1 MKVRTENIFKSFFV
15 GNKKIEV
22 IKNIN
27 FESSSDGIT
36 VILGKS
42 GCGKTTFLRL
52 LAQLEI
58 QDSGK
63 IIIEDNAKISVVF
76 QEHRL
81 MPWLNVF
88 SNITFG
94 MSKYERRESKDK
106 IYNLINMIGLNGFDK
121 AYPYQ
126 LSLGMMQRVA
136 IARALANDGNI
147 ILMDEPFASLDY
159 FTRETLQNETINI
172 YMRDKKSII
181 FVTHSIDEAL
191 ILGKKIIIFEGGKI
205 KKEYD
210 LNNENYDRNILSPFF
225 IELKKDILNSIKN
238 SIKN

>member
-1 MKVRTENIFKSFFV
+1 MVIRTENISKSFFV
-15 GNKKIEV
+15 NNKKIEV

-27 FESSSDGIT
+27 FESSSEGIT

-63 IIIEDNAKISVVF
+63 IIIEDKAKISIVF

-94 MSKYERRESKDK
+94 MSRYRKKESKDK
-106 IYNLINMIGLNGFDK
+106 IYNLINMMGLSGFDN

-136 IARALANDGNI
+136 IARALANDSDI

-172 YMRDKKSII
+172 YTNSKKSII

-210 LNNENYDRNILSPFF
+210 LNNEDYNRNILSKFF

-238 SIKN
+238 

>member
-1 MKVRTENIFKSFFV
+1 MKVRTKNIFKSFFV

-63 IIIEDNAKISVVF
+63 IIIEDNAKISIVF

-147 ILMDEPFASLDY
+147 ILMDEPFAALDY

-238 SIKN
+238 

>member
-63 IIIEDNAKISVVF
+63 IIIEDNAKISIVF

-205 KKEYD
+205 KEEYD

-238 SIKN
+238 

>member
-1 MKVRTENIFKSFFV
+1 M
-15 GNKKIEV
+15 
-22 IKNIN
+22 
-27 FESSSDGIT
+27 
-36 VILGKS
+36 
-42 GCGKTTFLRL
+42 
-52 LAQLEI
+52 
-58 QDSGK
+58 
-63 IIIEDNAKISVVF
+63 
-76 QEHRL
+76 
-81 MPWLNVF
+81 M
-88 SNITFG
+88 
-94 MSKYERRESKDK
+94 
-106 IYNLINMIGLNGFDK
+106 GLNGFDT

-172 YMRDKKSII
+172 YMNSKKSII

-191 ILGKKIIIFEGGKI
+191 VLGKKIIIFEGGKI

-210 LNNENYDRNILSPFF
+210 LNNEDYNRNILSNFF

-238 SIKN
+238 

>member
-1 MKVRTENIFKSFFV
+1 MKVRTENISKSFIV
-15 GNKKIEV
+15 NNKKIDV
-22 IKNIN
+22 IQNIN
-27 FESSSDGIT
+27 FESSSKGIT

-52 LAQLEI
+52 LAGLEK

-63 IIIEDNAKISVVF
+63 IIIEDNARISIVF

-94 MSKYERRESKDK
+94 MKREDKKNAKDK
-106 IYNLINMIGLNGFDK
+106 IYALINMIGLNGFDK

-172 YMRDKKSII
+172 YSSSGKNII

-210 LNNENYDRNILSPFF
+210 LNNGSYKRNILSPFF

-238 SIKN
+238 

>member
-1 MKVRTENIFKSFFV
+1 MKVRTENISKSFFV
-15 GNKKIEV
+15 NNKKIEV

-52 LAQLEI
+52 LARLEI

-63 IIIEDNAKISVVF
+63 IIIEDNAKISIVF

-94 MSKYERRESKDK
+94 MSRYERREYKDK

-238 SIKN
+238 

>member
-1 MKVRTENIFKSFFV
+1 MTIRTENISKSFFV
-15 GNKKIEV
+15 NNKKIEV

-27 FESSSDGIT
+27 FESSSEGIT

-52 LAQLEI
+52 LAQLDI

-63 IIIEDNAKISVVF
+63 IIIEDNAKISIVF

-94 MSKYERRESKDK
+94 MSSDCKKKSKDK
-106 IYNLINMIGLNGFDK
+106 IYNLIKMIGLNGFDK
-121 AYPYQ
+121 AYPHQ

-172 YMRDKKSII
+172 YTNSKKSII

-210 LNNENYDRNILSPFF
+210 LNNEDYNRNILSKFF

-238 SIKN
+238 

>member
-63 IIIEDNAKISVVF
+63 IIIEDNAKISIVF

-147 ILMDEPFASLDY
+147 ILMDEPFAALDY

-238 SIKN
+238 

>member
-1 MKVRTENIFKSFFV
+1 MKIRTENISKSFFV
-15 GNKKIEV
+15 NNKKIEV

-52 LAQLEI
+52 LARLEI

-63 IIIEDNAKISVVF
+63 IIIEDNVKISIVF

-94 MSKYERRESKDK
+94 MSRCERREYKDK

-238 SIKN
+238 

>member
-1 MKVRTENIFKSFFV
+1 MTIRTENISKSFFV
-15 GNKKIEV
+15 NNKNIKV
-22 IKNIN
+22 IQNIN
-27 FESSSDGIT
+27 FESSPEGIT

-63 IIIEDNAKISVVF
+63 IIIEDNAKISIVF

-94 MSKYERRESKDK
+94 MNKSEKKECKDK
-106 IYNLINMIGLNGFDK
+106 IYNLINMMGLNGFDM

-172 YMRDKKSII
+172 YKNSKKSII

-210 LNNENYDRNILSPFF
+210 LNHENNDRNMLSSFF

-238 SIKN
+238 E

>member
-1 MKVRTENIFKSFFV
+1 MIIRTENISKSFFV
-15 GNKKIEV
+15 KNKKIEV

-27 FESSSDGIT
+27 FESSSEGIT

-58 QDSGK
+58 QDKGK
-63 IIIEDNAKISVVF
+63 IIIEDNAKISIVF

-94 MSKYERRESKDK
+94 MNKSEKKECKDK
-106 IYNLINMIGLNGFDK
+106 IYNLINMMGLNGFDT

-172 YMRDKKSII
+172 YMNSKKSII

-191 ILGKKIIIFEGGKI
+191 VLGKKIIIFEGGKI

-210 LNNENYDRNILSPFF
+210 LNNEDYNRNILSNFF

-238 SIKN
+238 

>member
-1 MKVRTENIFKSFFV
+1 MIIRTENIYKSFFV
-15 GNKKIEV
+15 NNKKIKV
-22 IKNIN
+22 IQNIN
-27 FESSSDGIT
+27 FESSPEGIT

-63 IIIEDNAKISVVF
+63 IIIEDNAKISIVF

-94 MSKYERRESKDK
+94 MNKSEKKECKDK

-136 IARALANDGNI
+136 IARALANDSDI

-159 FTRETLQNETINI
+159 FTRETLQNETVNI
-172 YMRDKKSII
+172 CMNSKKSII
-181 FVTHSIDEAL
+181 FVTHSIDESL

-205 KKEYD
+205 KKEYG
-210 LNNENYDRNILSPFF
+210 LNHENYDRNILSPFF

-238 SIKN
+238 

>member
-1 MKVRTENIFKSFFV
+1 MKVRTENISKSFFV
-15 GNKKIEV
+15 NNKKIEV

-27 FESSSDGIT
+27 FESSSEGIT
-36 VILGKS
+36 IILGKS

-52 LAQLEI
+52 LARLEI

-63 IIIEDNAKISVVF
+63 IIIEDNAKISIVF

-94 MSKYERRESKDK
+94 MSRYARRDSKDK

-238 SIKN
+238 

>member
-1 MKVRTENIFKSFFV
+1 MKVRTKNISKSFFV

-52 LAQLEI
+52 LARLEI

-63 IIIEDNAKISVVF
+63 IIIEDNAKISIVF
-76 QEHRL
+76 QEPRL
-81 MPWLNVF
+81 MPWINVF

-94 MSKYERRESKDK
+94 MNKEARRECKDK

-136 IARALANDGNI
+136 IARALANDGDI

-159 FTRETLQNETINI
+159 FTRETLQNETVNI
-172 YMRDKKSII
+172 YMRGKKSII

-238 SIKN
+238 

>member
-1 MKVRTENIFKSFFV
+1 MKVRTKNISKSFFV

-52 LAQLEI
+52 LARLEI

-63 IIIEDNAKISVVF
+63 IIIEDNAKISIVF
-76 QEHRL
+76 QEPRL
-81 MPWLNVF
+81 MPWINVF

-94 MSKYERRESKDK
+94 MNKEARRECKDK

-136 IARALANDGNI
+136 IARALANDGDI

-159 FTRETLQNETINI
+159 FTRETLQNETVNI
-172 YMRDKKSII
+172 YMRGKKSII

-191 ILGKKIIIFEGGKI
+191 ILGEKIIIFEGGKI

-238 SIKN
+238 

>member
-1 MKVRTENIFKSFFV
+1 MTIRTENISKSFFV
-15 GNKKIEV
+15 NNKNIKV
-22 IKNIN
+22 IQNIN
-27 FESSSDGIT
+27 FESSPEGIT

-63 IIIEDNAKISVVF
+63 IIIEDNAKISIVF

-94 MSKYERRESKDK
+94 MNKSEKKECKDK
-106 IYNLINMIGLNGFDK
+106 IYNLINMMGLNGFDM

-172 YMRDKKSII
+172 YKNSKKSII

-191 ILGKKIIIFEGGKI
+191 ILGNKIIIFEGGKI

-210 LNNENYDRNILSPFF
+210 LNHENNDRNILSPFF

-238 SIKN
+238 E

>member
-1 MKVRTENIFKSFFV
+1 MIIRTENISKSFFV
-15 GNKKIEV
+15 NNKKIEI

-27 FESSSDGIT
+27 FESSSKGIT

-63 IIIEDNAKISVVF
+63 IIIEDKAKISIVF

-94 MSKYERRESKDK
+94 MSRCRKKESKDK
-106 IYNLINMIGLNGFDK
+106 IYNLINIMGLSGFDK

-136 IARALANDGNI
+136 IARALANDSDI

-172 YMRDKKSII
+172 YMNSKKSII

-210 LNNENYDRNILSPFF
+210 LNNEDYNRNILSKFF
-225 IELKKDILNSIKN
+225 IELKKDIINSIKN
-238 SIKN
+238 

>member
-1 MKVRTENIFKSFFV
+1 MTIRTENISKSFFV
-15 GNKKIEV
+15 NNKKIEV

-27 FESSSDGIT
+27 FESSSEGIT

-52 LAQLEI
+52 LSQLEI

-63 IIIEDNAKISVVF
+63 IIIEDNAKISIVF

-94 MSKYERRESKDK
+94 MSRDCKKESKDK
-106 IYNLINMIGLNGFDK
+106 IYNLIKMIGLNGFDK
-121 AYPYQ
+121 AYPHQ

-172 YMRDKKSII
+172 YMNSKKSII

-210 LNNENYDRNILSPFF
+210 LNNEDYNRNILSKFF

-238 SIKN
+238 

>member
-63 IIIEDNAKISVVF
+63 IIIEDNSKISIVF

-238 SIKN
+238 

>member
-1 MKVRTENIFKSFFV
+1 MKVRTENISKSFFV
-15 GNKKIEV
+15 GNKEIEV

-52 LAQLEI
+52 LARLEI

-63 IIIEDNAKISVVF
+63 IIIEDNAKISIVF
-76 QEHRL
+76 QEPRL
-81 MPWLNVF
+81 MPWINVF

-94 MSKYERRESKDK
+94 MNKEAIRECKDK

-136 IARALANDGNI
+136 IARALANDGDI

-159 FTRETLQNETINI
+159 FTRETLQNETVNI
-172 YMRDKKSII
+172 YMRGKKSII

-238 SIKN
+238 

>member
-1 MKVRTENIFKSFFV
+1 MTIRTENISKSFFV
-15 GNKKIEV
+15 NNKNIKV
-22 IKNIN
+22 IQNIN
-27 FESSSDGIT
+27 FESSPEGIT

-63 IIIEDNAKISVVF
+63 IIIEDNAKISIVF

-94 MSKYERRESKDK
+94 MNKSEKKECKDK
-106 IYNLINMIGLNGFDK
+106 IYNLINMMGLNGFDM

-172 YMRDKKSII
+172 YKNSKKSII

-210 LNNENYDRNILSPFF
+210 LNHENNDRNILSPFF

-238 SIKN
+238 E